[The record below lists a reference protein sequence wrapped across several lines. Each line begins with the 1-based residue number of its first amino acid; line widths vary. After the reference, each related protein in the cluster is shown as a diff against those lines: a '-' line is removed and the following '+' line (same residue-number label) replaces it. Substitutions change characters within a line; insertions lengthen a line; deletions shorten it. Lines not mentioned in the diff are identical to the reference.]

1 MSAVASYSP
10 NNFPDRMEADGIVV
24 EYSGLH
30 EIQQGSPLVGKLSV
44 NSVTLSRF
52 FGGLHSPLFLF
63 PVFSLHNEFFSQA
76 FIMTSFIIVFGIKD
90 SSAIG

>member
-52 FGGLHSPLFLF
+52 FGGPELVAFEDYI
-63 PVFSLHNEFFSQA
+63 VCIFSA
-76 FIMTSFIIVFGIKD
+76 
-90 SSAIG
+90 